1 MSLNKVFNKY
11 SLSILERIALV
22 VPIPDILYLKIKY
35 YLRMG
40 KHLNL
45 KHPRTYCEK
54 IQWLKLYGRDKD
66 TYKLVD
72 KYLVKE
78 IVASKIGK
86 EHIIPTIGV
95 WDKPE
100 DIDFDTLP
108 EKFVLK
114 CNHNSGL
121 GMYICKDKSKMDYDK
136 VRSDLKLGMK
146 QDFYIPSRDL
156 CYKGIEHKIIAEQYM
171 EDSKTK
177 ELRDYKFFCFHG
189 VPKLLFIASGRSKG
203 EHFVTFDFFDMSFNH
218 LSITNGHPNAEIVPE
233 IPQCFKEMK
242 QLAEVLSEGFPHV
255 RVDFYEV
262 NGHVYFGE
270 MTFSHWGG
278 MMPFE
283 PEEWD
288 YTLGSWIK
296 LPID

>member
-1 MSLNKVFNKY
+1 
-11 SLSILERIALV
+11 
-22 VPIPDILYLKIKY
+22 
-35 YLRMG
+35 
-40 KHLNL
+40 
-45 KHPRTYCEK
+45 
-54 IQWLKLYGRDKD
+54 
-66 TYKLVD
+66 
-72 KYLVKE
+72 
-78 IVASKIGK
+78 
-86 EHIIPTIGV
+86 
-95 WDKPE
+95 
-100 DIDFDTLP
+100 
-108 EKFVLK
+108 
-114 CNHNSGL
+114 
-121 GMYICKDKSKMDYDK
+121 MDYDK
-136 VRSDLKLGMK
+136 VCSDLKLGMK